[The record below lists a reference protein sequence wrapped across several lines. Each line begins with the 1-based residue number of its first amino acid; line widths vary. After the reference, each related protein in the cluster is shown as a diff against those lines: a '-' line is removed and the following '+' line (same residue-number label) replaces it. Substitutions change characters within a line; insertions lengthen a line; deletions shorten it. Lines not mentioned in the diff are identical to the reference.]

1 MSDLSEVDDKT
12 DADEDIVEEA
22 LGLAPGESL
31 GDLVPADPA
40 HLTPHEEH
48 AHPGPRQYV
57 MIGLVLVIL
66 TAIEVAISYIETE
79 HSNLII
85 LSLAV
90 LASAKFFLVCAW
102 YMHMKQDAPFF
113 RRLFIV
119 GIVGASIVYGIVMF
133 MFSSTVLLS

>member
-1 MSDLSEVDDKT
+1 MSDLSEVDEKS
-12 DADEDIVEEA
+12 DADEDVVEEA
-22 LGLAPGESL
+22 LGLAPGEAL
-31 GDLVPADPA
+31 GDLVPVDPA
-40 HLTPHEEH
+40 HLTAHEEH

-66 TAIEVAISYIETE
+66 TAVEVALSYVETE

-85 LSLAV
+85 AALGI

-119 GIVGASIVYGIVMF
+119 GIVGATIVYGIVLF
-133 MFSSTVLLS
+133 VFSSTVLKS